1 MNLLIDYKRRSSI
14 DWNDEK
20 TKNRSFWSN
29 FSQVGLKRIAEE
41 LNVQNVVRFSRFN
54 HIWETK
60 SNFSNAF
67 VFTGIKYL
75 ILTCDIGCGQ
85 GEKSWNKIFSKILKE
100 ISPVRR
106 LKEFNKLLLCFVYQ
120 NQWKSLIIL
129 PSLASFQLWD
139 W

>member
-1 MNLLIDYKRRSSI
+1 MNLLIDNKRRSSI
-14 DWNDEK
+14 DWNDGK
-20 TKNRSFWSN
+20 TKNRSVWSN

-41 LNVQNVVRFSRFN
+41 LNVQNVVRFSRFI

-60 SNFSNAF
+60 SNFSIC
-67 VFTGIKYL
+67 TGIKYL